1 MRFVDI
7 IEKKKSGQALN
18 KAEID
23 FWINGYVAQEI
34 PDYQVAALL
43 MAICFQGMTIDET
56 DWLTDAMLHS
66 GDVIDLSKINGVKVD
81 KHSTG

>member
-34 PDYQVAALL
+34 PDYQR
-43 MAICFQGMTIDET
+43 C
-56 DWLTDAMLHS
+56 
-66 GDVIDLSKINGVKVD
+66 
-81 KHSTG
+81 